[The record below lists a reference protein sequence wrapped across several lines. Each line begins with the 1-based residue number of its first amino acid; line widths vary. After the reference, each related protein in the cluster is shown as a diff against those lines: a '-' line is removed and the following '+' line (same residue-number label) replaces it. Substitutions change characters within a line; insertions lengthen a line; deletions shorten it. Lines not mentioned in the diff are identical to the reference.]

1 MDAHEGAT
9 LRQLAATYV
18 ALLLL
23 LVPSLAVTFF
33 DLGLGN
39 AVVNLGVAVVQSA
52 LIMALF
58 MGLRWA
64 TPVVRVAA
72 IGGFFF
78 LSFLFILT
86 LADFLT
92 RAMI

>member
-1 MDAHEGAT
+1 
-9 LRQLAATYV
+9 
-18 ALLLL
+18 
-23 LVPSLAVTFF
+23 
-33 DLGLGN
+33 
-39 AVVNLGVAVVQSA
+39 
-52 LIMALF
+52 MAMF